1 MKQFVAELIN
11 LFFFSQITYDSVGP
25 VQMTFLRLLSE
36 EAHQNFTYT
45 CINSVAWYDNNARNY
60 DLALKL
66 LGDNDDEFSAM
77 RNKPNVE
84 MDGCRVRH
92 VTGGVVLVV
101 ADDD

>member
-1 MKQFVAELIN
+1 VIAPL
-11 LFFFSQITYDSVGP
+11 FSQITYDSVGP

-92 VTGGVVLVV
+92 CCCCCCCCCCCF
-101 ADDD
+101 